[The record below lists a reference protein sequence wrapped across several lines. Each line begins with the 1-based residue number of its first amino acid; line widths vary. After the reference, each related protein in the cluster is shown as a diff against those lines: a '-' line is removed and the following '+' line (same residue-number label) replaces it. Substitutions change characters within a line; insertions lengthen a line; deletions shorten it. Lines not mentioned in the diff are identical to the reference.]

1 MGVLIAFILLSVV
14 LIILGIA
21 LSKVSAEKEIYM
33 SKYRDLDK
41 SYRSVLNAETE
52 KLNNTIKNLK
62 EELDRKT
69 KKLDE
74 YMKKE
79 IDLKEE
85 IKNYKQNHTNFV
97 KQVPMKSLAFTTE
110 VVVPREFRNDKDYMD
125 TIDNA
130 TCNKLAEAIFE
141 SKAYE
146 VTEQFNACYNQYTI
160 KYLFRFYK

>member
-52 KLNNTIKNLK
+52 KLNDAIKENICLK
-62 EELDRKT
+62 EELDIKT
-69 KKLDE
+69 KELD
-74 YMKKE
+74 KKTTL
-79 IDLKEE
+79 LKKYE
-85 IKNYKQNHTNFV
+85 NDHTHFV

-125 TIDNA
+125 TINNA
-130 TCNKLAEAIFE
+130 ACNKLAEAICE
-141 SKAYE
+141 NEAYE
-146 VTEQFNACYNQYTI
+146 VTENFDPVYNQYHLR
-160 KYLFRFYK
+160 YMFRFFK

>member
-1 MGVLIAFILLSVV
+1 MGTIIAFILLGIV
-14 LIILGIA
+14 LIILCIA
-21 LSKVSAEKEIYM
+21 LSKISAEKEIYM
-33 SKYRDLDK
+33 NKYKDLDK

-52 KLNNTIKNLK
+52 KLNDAIKKNICLK
-62 EELDRKT
+62 EELDMKT
-69 KKLDE
+69 KELD
-74 YMKKE
+74 KKTT
-79 IDLKEE
+79 LL
-85 IKNYKQNHTNFV
+85 KNYEQSHTHFV
-97 KQVPMKSLAFTTE
+97 KEVPMKSLAFSTE
-110 VVVPREFRNDKDYMD
+110 VVVPREFRNDKGYMD

>member
-1 MGVLIAFILLSVV
+1 MGTIIAFIFLAVV

-33 SKYRDLDK
+33 SKYKDLDK
-41 SYRSVLNAETE
+41 SYRSVLNTETE
-52 KLNNTIKNLK
+52 KLNDAIKENICLK
-62 EELDRKT
+62 EELDMKT
-69 KKLDE
+69 KELD
-74 YMKKE
+74 KKTTL
-79 IDLKEE
+79 LKKYE
-85 IKNYKQNHTNFV
+85 NDHTHFV
-97 KQVPMKSLAFTTE
+97 KEVPMKSLAFSTE